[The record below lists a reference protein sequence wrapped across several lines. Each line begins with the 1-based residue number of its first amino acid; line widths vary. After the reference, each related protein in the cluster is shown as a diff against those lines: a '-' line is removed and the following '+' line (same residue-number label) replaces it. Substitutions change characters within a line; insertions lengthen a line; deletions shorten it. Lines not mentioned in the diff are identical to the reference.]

1 MPPSVACVKVAHQLT
16 WTSCQSSWK
25 SSNTPKW
32 LTPSCVQ
39 WDCEAQIYFHSEWLD
54 FDSASPNDGHYL
66 TTWGSMTMYQTH
78 ALRQSNSFFEAPCH
92 EEVNLVEWNATSRS
106 PVEKLVRVEVL
117 KIVLQVPEIFCIMFT
132 FVILFILYNFIQTRT
147 SLCLHLAGLIS
158 SYKRLIVLTHSREQP
173 WAPCAGQRLFQ
184 HESHVPLPGE
194 ASLERFSNCRMEAAT
209 RRLEFVLMWFSRTS
223 NK

>member
-32 LTPSCVQ
+32 LTPCCVQ

-54 FDSASPNDGHYL
+54 FDWASPNDGHYL
-66 TTWGSMTMYQTH
+66 TTWRFMSMYQTH
-78 ALRQSNSFFEAPCH
+78 ALRQSVQFLFWSPLPWRSQSRWVECNFSKSSREARPCRSAQDSPPSPQRFFPLCLH
-92 EEVNLVEWNATSRS
+92 L
-106 PVEKLVRVEVL
+106 L
-117 KIVLQVPEIFCIMFT
+117 FC
-132 FVILFILYNFIQTRT
+132 NFIQSRT
-147 SLCLHLAGLIS
+147 SLCLHHLAGLIS
-158 SYKRLIVLTHSREQP
+158 SYKRLIMLTHSREQP